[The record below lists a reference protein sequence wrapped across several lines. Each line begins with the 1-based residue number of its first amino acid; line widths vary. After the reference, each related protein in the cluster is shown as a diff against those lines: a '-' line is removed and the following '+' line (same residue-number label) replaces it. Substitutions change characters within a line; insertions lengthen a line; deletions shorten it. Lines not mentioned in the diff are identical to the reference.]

1 MNMPLLIGIMA
12 GVIVIILVVIIVFML
27 KGMSTRVLEK
37 NIEKMSNQK
46 GMETSVLEDTL
57 VNMSEA
63 VVRAQN
69 KIIKNNEE
77 MLKDTADR
85 SAKIN
90 RDAIK
95 SKASAVKEGFED
107 NNTTFC
113 KYCGASI
120 DSDSVFCKECGKK
133 LK

>member
-12 GVIVIILVVIIVFML
+12 GVIVILLVVIIVFML

-37 NIEKMSNQK
+37 DIVK
-46 GMETSVLEDTL
+46 
-57 VNMSEA
+57 MSEA

-107 NNTTFC
+107 NKTTFC